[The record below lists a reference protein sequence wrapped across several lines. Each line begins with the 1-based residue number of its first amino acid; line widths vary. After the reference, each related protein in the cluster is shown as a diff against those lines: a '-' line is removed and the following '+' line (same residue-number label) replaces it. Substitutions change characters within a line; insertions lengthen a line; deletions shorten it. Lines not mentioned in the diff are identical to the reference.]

1 LAALRGA
8 ATLKARLQKGPGA
21 TAIPLVE
28 EKCDES
34 KEANILTALDY
45 VFKGGELLKRTRK
58 GMFTNMFTTIAWLEL
73 ERIKEECQIFK
84 ATYILNIDNGAI
96 FNCY

>member
-1 LAALRGA
+1 MSNTNTKYSELNAWLAALRGA

-21 TAIPLVE
+21 TGIPLVE

-58 GMFTNMFTTIAWLEL
+58 GVFTNMFTIMA
-73 ERIKEECQIFK
+73 
-84 ATYILNIDNGAI
+84 
-96 FNCY
+96 